1 MAGTQGQNMGNQNAM
16 GNSGGK
22 SLNDRRLAA
31 EVRTLVLKEILRI
44 FSIPRVEMSAA
55 EFELYKAILIKLA
68 GSVLPKL
75 TEITGED
82 GEKLHIT
89 ISKEIAEKN
98 GITPTIS

>member
-31 EVRTLVLKEILRI
+31 EVRTLALKEILRLL
-44 FSIPRVEMSAA
+44 SIPKVEMSAA
-55 EFELYKAILIKLA
+55 EYELFKAILLRLA
-68 GSVLPKL
+68 GSVLPRM

-98 GITPTIS
+98 GIE

>member
-31 EVRTLVLKEILRI
+31 EVRTLVLKEILRLL
-44 FSIPRVEMSAA
+44 SIPKVEMSAA
-55 EFELYKAILIKLA
+55 EYELFKAILLRLA
-68 GSVLPKL
+68 GSVLPRM

-98 GITPTIS
+98 GIE